1 MMKFHSDADQIGLK
15 VDGGGISIAVND
27 RHYFI
32 KLTPGDA
39 SYLAVDLLRLANAA
53 HASKKEKEFTK
64 ET

>member
-1 MMKFHSDADQIGLK
+1 MKFHSDADQIGLK
-15 VDGGGISIAVND
+15 IDGGGISIAVND

-32 KLTPGDA
+32 KLTAADA

-53 HASKKEKEFTK
+53 NASEEEKEFTK

>member
-1 MMKFHSDADQIGLK
+1 MKFHSDADQIGLK

-32 KLTPGDA
+32 KLTPADA

-53 HASKKEKEFTK
+53 HSSEEEKEFTK